1 MKLVNVQIFSL
12 LIINLL
18 LLFLKLYLKISIIQ
32 IKNVLK

>member
-1 MKLVNVQIFSL
+1 MKIVNVQIFSL